1 MYVYIYI
8 TYITYGCEKHLT
20 MNGVVRPHHRNRW
33 TFGDLFDPSG
43 RGCSSYNYS
52 RSKELWERCNLSSL
66 KRLKMAENG
75 IKWSVHGLTC
85 LTWPFHQH
93 IPQDWTLCLLR
104 PLSIAVWNP
113 AGALSLA
120 DIRRRSCRS
129 QRLRGW
135 EWCNLK
141 MNLYESMN
149 QLENME
155 KLIAY
160 P

>member
-1 MYVYIYI
+1 MWKASDHEWSGP
-8 TYITYGCEKHLT
+8 TTPSKS
-20 MNGVVRPHHRNRW
+20 MNFRRS
-33 TFGDLFDPSG
+33 L
-43 RGCSSYNYS
+43 
-52 RSKELWERCNLSSL
+52 RSKWQRLQQLQLQQMLWHPRSCGKDVTWAWRGWKWL
-66 KRLKMAENG
+66 NG
-75 IKWSVHGLTC
+75 IKWSMHGLKC

-93 IPQDWTLCLLR
+93 IAQDWTLCLLR

>member
-1 MYVYIYI
+1 
-8 TYITYGCEKHLT
+8 LA
-20 MNGVVRPHHRNRW
+20 
-33 TFGDLFDPSG
+33 
-43 RGCSSYNYS
+43 
-52 RSKELWERCNLSSL
+52 SKELWERCNLSL

-75 IKWSVHGLTC
+75 IKWSMHGLKC

-93 IPQDWTLCLLR
+93 IAQDWTLCLLR